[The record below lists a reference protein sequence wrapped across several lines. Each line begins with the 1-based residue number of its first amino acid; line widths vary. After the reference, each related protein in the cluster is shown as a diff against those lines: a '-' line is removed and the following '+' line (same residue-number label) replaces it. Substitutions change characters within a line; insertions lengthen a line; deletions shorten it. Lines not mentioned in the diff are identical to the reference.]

1 MYYTELFYSVQR
13 FISERLFKKQ
23 KEGDCTD
30 FDAIIEE
37 YGDMVYRIALSHTLD
52 RQYSEDVFQEVF
64 LKLFKNQHKIKDEQH
79 LKHWLIRTAI
89 NMSISHN
96 RRVKQTEPAIE
107 ECADYED
114 DASFREL
121 KLITEELPH
130 KFRSVILLCWFK
142 RCTAKEAAKI
152 LHISEGTVKSRL
164 YRARQL
170 LKKILEE

>member
-23 KEGDCTD
+23 KEGDRTD

-79 LKHWLIRTAI
+79 LKHWLIRTTI
-89 NMSISHN
+89 NMSIS
-96 RRVKQTEPAIE
+96 
-107 ECADYED
+107 
-114 DASFREL
+114 
-121 KLITEELPH
+121 
-130 KFRSVILLCWFK
+130 VI
-142 RCTAKEAAKI
+142 
-152 LHISEGTVKSRL
+152 
-164 YRARQL
+164 
-170 LKKILEE
+170 